1 MRIDVYNYFI
11 FFFCYFQ
18 KANFLWLNSF
28 FLGGYYDLRAL
39 FFWAIFF
46 FVYKKILAIALI
58 RRCQ

>member
-11 FFFCYFQ
+11 LFFFFCYFQ

-28 FLGGYYDLRAL
+28 FLGYFDLLALIFLGY
-39 FFWAIFF
+39 F